1 MTIITKSLINE
12 YNTDMLFY
20 FFLETYVIVLVSQ
33 HVTSASGVPGEEIA
47 DDVAVRLLHVCSAT
61 TEQL

>member
-1 MTIITKSLINE
+1 MNITKIC
-12 YNTDMLFY
+12 
-20 FFLETYVIVLVSQ
+20 FFFFFETYVIVLVSQ

>member
-1 MTIITKSLINE
+1 MNITKIWCI
-12 YNTDMLFY
+12 
-20 FFLETYVIVLVSQ
+20 FLETYVIVLVSQ
-33 HVTSASGVPGEEIA
+33 HVASASGVPGEEVA